1 MTGESETSTGSAHA
15 FLYTNSQML
24 DLNNL
29 IDPALRITLSS
40 GESINDSADIVAS
53 GGPGSG
59 TFLLTPTPV
68 PEPDTW
74 ALIAAGRSAGGDVP
88 PTRLLQGVVERA
100 RGAGATRLVAAR
112 AGAHAPERGELLRYG
127 FVDECGELTLEL

>member
-1 MTGESETSTGSAHA
+1 M
-15 FLYTNSQML
+15 
-24 DLNNL
+24 
-29 IDPALRITLSS
+29 ICRPAAADELAGALSLA
-40 GESINDSADIVAS
+40 GAECVVFVEPGADAPAAVA
-53 GGPGSG
+53 
-59 TFLLTPTPV
+59 V
-68 PEPDTW
+68 VQRRDPDTW